1 MKKAHIVAIKHFYK
15 DLCDFCEKHN
25 LMIELDSSYSFI
37 KINKSN
43 GKGLKYEDIM
53 NQINGKKL
61 SEVSNISWKI
71 ANVGPM
77 FHADIWK
84 VQEPEIKQSYSELTA
99 LVFPNYYGNFNNDFL
114 KILLL
119 SKNAENI
126 ELVFKS
132 APSRMF
138 SIGSINSLKYY
149 IEIIEQYISPDKQLE
164 TMATF
169 INKRANDINSDQT
182 TRLEFKKYL
191 IEKLADDKDKLSH
204 FQEAFSSI
212 KSYLNGEDL
221 DIFYKKPDNQID
233 ITVDYEKLADIFNNK
248 SHNKIVSAWLSS
260 LFQVLEKKEKQIVKI
275 YSNDIKFGRSKLFK
289 KVIFNLKDN
298 ATLQENDMKKLINAF
313 VGELNADLSKV
324 SKDMLSANQ
333 KKEWIAD
340 WLSKYLLMA
349 KLDEKLNT
357 KESVVKKM
365 KI

>member
-1 MKKAHIVAIKHFYK
+1 MKKTHVVAIKHFYQ
-15 DLCDFCEKHN
+15 DLCDFCEKNN

-43 GKGLKYEDIM
+43 GKGLSYEDLL

-61 SEVSNISWKI
+61 SEISHINWKV
-71 ANVGPM
+71 ANVGAM
-77 FHADIWK
+77 FHAGLWK
-84 VQEPEIKQSYSELTA
+84 IQDSEIKQSYSELTS

-114 KILLL
+114 RILLL
-119 SKNAENI
+119 SKNSENI
-126 ELVFKS
+126 ELVLKS

-138 SIGSINSLKYY
+138 SIGSINSLKSY
-149 IEIIEQYISPDKQLE
+149 IEIIEGYISTDKQLE

-169 INKRANDINSDQT
+169 INKRANDINADQT
-182 TRLEFKKYL
+182 TRLEFKKFL
-191 IEKLADDKDKLSH
+191 VEKLNDDEDKLSH
-204 FQEAFSSI
+204 FQEAFPSI

-221 DIFYKKPDNQID
+221 DIFYKKPNNQID
-233 ITVDYEKLADIFNNK
+233 ITVDYEKLADVFNNK

-298 ATLQENDMKKLINAF
+298 ASLQENDMKKLINAF
-313 VGELNADLSKV
+313 VGELNADQSKV
-324 SKDMLSANQ
+324 SKDLLSANQ
-333 KKEWIAD
+333 KKEWIAQ

-349 KLDEKLNT
+349 KLDDKLNT
-357 KESVVKKM
+357 KEVAVKKM